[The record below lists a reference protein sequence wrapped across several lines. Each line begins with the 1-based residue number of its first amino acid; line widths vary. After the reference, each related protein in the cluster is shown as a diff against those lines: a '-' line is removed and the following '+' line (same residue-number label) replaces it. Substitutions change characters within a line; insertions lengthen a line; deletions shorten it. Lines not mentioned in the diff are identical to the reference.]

1 MVINSRLSIKDFTT
15 KNSMSN
21 GWQIPEI
28 VQVNLA
34 IRTRVAV
41 VSVHEKI
48 EKKSERKSLA
58 EAVFAC
64 VSASMAGVA

>member
-1 MVINSRLSIKDFTT
+1 
-15 KNSMSN
+15 MSN

>member
-41 VSVHEKI
+41 MGY
-48 EKKSERKSLA
+48 
-58 EAVFAC
+58 
-64 VSASMAGVA
+64 ASMRSVYIY